1 MLEFQSDN
9 HINPVQ
15 NQNFVFLDSNVV
27 ENHDLISQTTG
38 NTELIILDPNRDGIA
53 QISETLATAT
63 EVSSIHLISHGQA
76 GEINLGN
83 SELSLDTWDTDRD
96 RLADWSEALADTA
109 DIIVYGCNVA
119 ASNSGRD
126 LINAIAEVTLA
137 DVAASEDL
145 TGNAD
150 LGGDW
155 DLEVTTGAIKAQL
168 PFTENAIANYQ
179 NVLMTGM
186 SDSGMS
192 GMSEMS
198 GMGGHMAFLDLVPHE
213 QTTHVAVKN
222 GHWFDPTVWQNEQVP
237 GDDADVLIPEGRRVW
252 YGRESE
258 ARLNTLRVDG
268 FFKFASKFD
277 SKMLVDTFVVA
288 PQGEL
293 VIGSANNP
301 VRANTSTQIIFTSDT
316 AIDTEWDPTQ
326 VSRGLISHGKAK
338 IYGAD
343 KLDHVALRGDALK
356 GDNELVLDLPN
367 GQTSPLGWQVG
378 DRLVLGGTKYKH
390 KASDEDN
397 SRYQDEELTITA
409 IEGNVIRFTNDDITS
424 DKNDVLRFNHQR
436 PEGFEDRLDLYV
448 ANITRNVS
456 LATENGDSVPT
467 KHRAHVM
474 FMHNPD
480 VVVKNAGFYDL
491 GRTDKNQLIDDPIEN
506 IDGSP
511 GSGKNPRGR
520 YALHFHKT
528 GLEDPHG
535 TPALAQGN
543 AVVGSP
549 GWGLVHHASNA
560 VLEDNVVFDV
570 VGAGIVAE
578 AGNELGAWRNNITI
592 KMTGDDRRDNL
603 DLNGPREYLF
613 DFGFNGEGYWV
624 QGAAQVAMEDNIAI
638 SSRAGVA
645 FFGSDQGSEHL
656 REAQTIPVAHLPAEL
671 QNIAQGTEDETVV
684 DVSAVPIRQLSGFES
699 YNTGA
704 GIFSWGRMQ
713 NRDGQLD
720 FNFSSGGKTRPA
732 HNYRSTIDDFKVWN
746 IIGTGVSLMYNSNV
760 DLRKGLILGK
770 PQRNGSSGIGLNDS
784 SNRLNFNELHI
795 EGFDNGIRVP
805 YDANQ
810 YFVGSQIENSYFA
823 NNQNNFAITN
833 PDLVI
838 EPGEEDFPAFFQIRN
853 NNIFDANTNNNV
865 LPKARFSSQAI
876 GGLARSFDASASSDS
891 DSSLINRPS
900 KGIVSY
906 AWDFDNDGSVD
917 KFGRQ
922 VSHDFDRAGSHD
934 VTLYVWDS
942 QGAIGNLTKSSNVQ
956 PTDYKNAIVEGNF
969 NNLDGITTAA
979 ESNSTFSDVGWLST
993 PGVTYDSTIGN
1004 GGAAVLSG
1012 SKPRSVIGQV
1022 IQDNHMRKGT
1032 QTFSL
1037 DIKNTEGMSKRHAL
1051 NQITVKVWGI
1061 NGEFRSRLYST
1072 SDPSEVGALPMTKSN
1087 LLEKTI
1093 GGSNFNW
1100 QNFSWDLDL
1109 GDGYQFLLL
1118 QISGSKLGND
1128 GDYVAIDNVRLK

>member
-1 MLEFQSDN
+1 MLDLSTDN
-9 HINPVQ
+9 YIDITQEQ
-15 NQNFVFLDSNVV
+15 NLVFLDSNVA
-27 ENHDLISQTTG
+27 ENHDLISQTTD

-53 QISETLATAT
+53 QISETLATVA
-63 EVSSIHLISHGQA
+63 EVSSIHLVSHGQA

-83 SELSLDTWDTDRD
+83 SVLSLDTWDTNRD
-96 RLADWSEALADTA
+96 RLADWSAALTEDA

-119 ASNSGRD
+119 ASNTGRD

-145 TGNAD
+145 TGDAD

-155 DLEVTTGAIKAQL
+155 DLEVTTGAIEAQL
-168 PFTENAIANYQ
+168 PFTENAIEGYQ
-179 NVLMTGM
+179 NVLMAEM
-186 SDSGMS
+186 SKMS
-192 GMSEMS
+192 GMA
-198 GMGGHMAFLDLVPHE
+198 GQMAFLDLVPHE
-213 QTTHVAVKN
+213 QATHIAVKN

-301 VRANTSTQIIFTSDT
+301 VRANVSTQIIFTSDK

-338 IYGAD
+338 IYGAE
-343 KLDHVALRGDALK
+343 KLDHVALVGDALK
-356 GDNELVLDLPN
+356 GDNELVLDLPA

-390 KASDEDN
+390 RASDEDN

-409 IEGNVIRFTNDDITS
+409 IEGNVVRFTNEHITS
-424 DKNDVLRFNHQR
+424 GNNDVLRFNHQR

-474 FMHNPD
+474 FMHNPN

-491 GRTDKNQLIDDPIEN
+491 GRTNKNQLIDDPIEN
-506 IDGSP
+506 VDGSL
-511 GSGKNPRGR
+511 GTGKNPRGR

-528 GLEDPHG
+528 GLEDPNG
-535 TPALAQGN
+535 TAALAQGN

-603 DLNGPREYLF
+603 DFNGPREYLF

-684 DVSAVPIRQLSGFES
+684 DVSAVPIRELSGFES

-713 NRDGQLD
+713 NKDGQLD
-720 FNFSSGGKTRPA
+720 FNFGSQGKQRPA
-732 HNYRSTIDDFKVWN
+732 HNFYSVIDDFKVWN
-746 IIGTGVSLMYNSNV
+746 IVGNGVSLLYNSNV
-760 DLRKGLILGK
+760 RLQNGLILGK
-770 PQRNGSSGIGLNDS
+770 PQRNDSSGIGLNDS
-784 SNRLNFNELHI
+784 STKLH
-795 EGFDNGIRVP
+795 FDNLRIENFVNAIKVP
-805 YDANQ
+805 YDNDRDFA
-810 YFVGSQIENSYFA
+810 GSKIENSYFA
-823 NNQNNFAITN
+823 NNQRIFDPTKGQ
-833 PDLVI
+833 LMV
-838 EPGEEDFPAFFQIRN
+838 EPGAEDFPAFFQIE
-853 NNIFDANTNNNV
+853 DNNV
-865 LPKARFSSQAI
+865 FQNNSTNVVPRAKFSSQAI
-876 GGLARSFDASASSDS
+876 GGLARSFDASASVDNDS
-891 DSSLINRPS
+891 AYLNRAS

-906 AWDFDNDGSVD
+906 GWDFNNDGKID

-922 VSHDFDRAGSHD
+922 TSHHFDRAGAYD
-934 VTLYVWDS
+934 VTLTVWDN
-942 QGAIGNLTKSSNVQ
+942 QGAARDLTKTINVA
-956 PTDYKNAIVEGNF
+956 PTNYKNAIVDN
-969 NNLDGITTAA
+969 
-979 ESNSTFSDVGWLST
+979 TFSDLEEFAKAGKGNSAYTDRGWFASG
-993 PGVTYDSTIGN
+993 GVEYDTSIGN
-1004 GGAAVLSG
+1004 GGAATLANG
-1012 SKPRSVIGQV
+1012 KPRSVIGQV
-1022 IQDNHMRKGT
+1022 IQDNGMRRGE
-1032 QTFSL
+1032 QTFSI
-1037 DIKNTEGMSKRHAL
+1037 DIKNIEGSTKSHAL
-1051 NQITVKVWGI
+1051 NRITVKVWGV
-1061 NGEFRSRLYST
+1061 NGEFDNQAYENEGPT
-1072 SDPSEVGALPMTKSN
+1072 QAGALPMARDM
-1087 LLEKTI
+1087 LLEQTV
-1093 GGSNFNW
+1093 GGSDFNW
-1100 QNFSWDLDL
+1100 KTFNWDLDL
-1109 GDGYQFLLL
+1109 GSGYQFLLL
-1118 QISGSKLGND
+1118 QVTGVKVGNEN
-1128 GDYVAIDNVRLK
+1128 DYVAIDNVRLK